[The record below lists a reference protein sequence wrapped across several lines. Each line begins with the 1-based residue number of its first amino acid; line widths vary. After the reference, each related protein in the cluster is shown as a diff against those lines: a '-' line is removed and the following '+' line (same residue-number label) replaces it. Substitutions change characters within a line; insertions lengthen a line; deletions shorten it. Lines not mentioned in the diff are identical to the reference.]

1 MPECAALSGGDDADV
16 TLLLSPS
23 CQPCSCPER
32 GFYKCPEA
40 RCGEVRT
47 GWFPA
52 ALRGEGRGG
61 RSAIAR
67 SEPGAELGHAQPGKN
82 VVFSSCKDNS
92 VLEKTLGSCC
102 LCPSFRWA
110 HLGPRCRIGT
120 GSSVLLRG
128 CRECPRLRALSFTS
142 LSQATARLLSP
153 LLPGRPSQ
161 RGAGVHRGR
170 PQSDRGAEK
179 LPQRT
184 RFL

>member
-32 GFYKCPEA
+32 GFYKCSEA

-52 ALRGEGRGG
+52 APRGEGRGG

-110 HLGPRCRIGT
+110 HLVPRCR
-120 GSSVLLRG
+120 GSRWHGQLRAA
-128 CRECPRLRALSFTS
+128 PRLLGVPAPEGPELHFPVPGRGPTSFTAAS
-142 LSQATARLLSP
+142 RTAEPTRSWCAQGTP
-153 LLPGRPSQ
+153 
-161 RGAGVHRGR
+161 
-170 PQSDRGAEK
+170 AE
-179 LPQRT
+179 
-184 RFL
+184 